1 MTFSRLR
8 QKLPHILLF
17 ARYALPVFSGAVL
30 LLLSFFYNIYYYQ
43 LGSRYVQSLFHFYS
57 GTFAA
62 MKNYLGGGRV
72 GTGAFYTW
80 LTVGALVGVL
90 CFILALTFSVFA
102 LLPVLRTFMGAP
114 ATREKLRFKILF
126 PNRVCLFLSG
136 CLYLPTALFPHY
148 FAWVCRRA
156 GESTELIFI
165 EASVPLIV
173 TAALTLFT
181 LALAVYAR
189 FAEKKEPHFDPF
201 TLETALPAPEER
213 VESDGGENP

>member
-1 MTFSRLR
+1 
-8 QKLPHILLF
+8 
-17 ARYALPVFSGAVL
+17 
-30 LLLSFFYNIYYYQ
+30 
-43 LGSRYVQSLFHFYS
+43 
-57 GTFAA
+57 
-62 MKNYLGGGRV
+62 
-72 GTGAFYTW
+72 
-80 LTVGALVGVL
+80 
-90 CFILALTFSVFA
+90 
-102 LLPVLRTFMGAP
+102 MGAP